1 MNKVKIMAAISEI
14 HIYPV
19 KGLSGAKVESAQL
32 GKRGLEY
39 DRRWM
44 LIAPDR
50 VFLSQRE
57 LPEMVLLQAS
67 VEDGALRVRN
77 LKGRQEDLVLPL
89 EDGAREK
96 IRAQVWMDWVD
107 VELVGSHADA
117 WFTKALKSPCRLVY
131 MPDTTERQVDLKYAK
146 PGDIAAFSDGYPY
159 LITSESSLADLNER
173 MAGRM
178 QVEMLRFRPNI
189 VVSGTEP
196 WEEDDWK
203 TIQLGNAVFRT
214 PKPCARCS
222 VITINPAT
230 GQEGKEPLKTLST
243 FRTIAN
249 KVIFGANACWDN
261 WDTPATIRVGDRLVR
276 VLPQK

>member
-1 MNKVKIMAAISEI
+1 MATISEI
-14 HIYPV
+14 HIFPI
-19 KGLSGAKVESAQL
+19 KGLAGIRVESARL
-32 GKRGLEY
+32 GKRGLQY

-44 LIAPDR
+44 LIDPHR

-67 VEDGALRVRN
+67 ISEGTLRVRD
-77 LKGRQEDLVLPL
+77 LKGRQADLVLPL
-89 EDGAREK
+89 EGPVKEK

-107 VELVGSHADA
+107 AEIVGSEADE
-117 WFTKALKSPCRLVY
+117 WFSNILEIPCRLVF

-173 MAGRM
+173 LEGRM
-178 QVEMLRFRPNI
+178 QAEMLRFRPNI
-189 VVSGTEP
+189 VVRGTQP

-203 TIQLGNAVFRT
+203 TVQIGNAIFRT

-222 VITINPAT
+222 VVTIDPST
-230 GQEGKEPLKTLST
+230 GSEGQEPLKTLSS
-243 FRTIAN
+243 FRTIAH

-261 WDTPATIRVGDRLVR
+261 WDTPAEIRVGDTF
-276 VLPQK
+276 QKLT